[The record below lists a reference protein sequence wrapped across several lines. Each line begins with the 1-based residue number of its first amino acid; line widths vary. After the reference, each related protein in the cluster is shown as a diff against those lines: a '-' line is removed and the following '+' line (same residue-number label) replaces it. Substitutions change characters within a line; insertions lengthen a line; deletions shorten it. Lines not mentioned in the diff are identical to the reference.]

1 MYLITVSFQ
10 AARSRKCPD
19 KPGKIYLSLRE
30 RSAGADDGTVITV
43 RDINT
48 GIEAVDKNRISEHY
62 AEIVP
67 FLYTAYRAI
76 ESLRKGGGKFT
87 IDDVAKAVR
96 IKIDSGDMAA
106 VRLDD
111 GFVWSTEVASLKKE
125 FRKFFRVSKLRK
137 SPIARSGSADSQRSL
152 LSFLDLMAE
161 SSLDEEKESSAASY
175 ASTLSSLKRFLNGE
189 DVGMEIVDRTFLE
202 SYSSWLENEGVSA
215 STQSFYLRTLRM
227 ALNHAASRGLVHPGK
242 GLFLGMN
249 TKVRYER
256 RREESVDGNSLRKIS
271 EIDLSCDANL
281 ALARDLFMFG
291 FYCRG
296 MELSDIINL
305 TRKNLCDGTL
315 TYLKR
320 GSGTVQTVPLDSE
333 ALAIVRR
340 YGHASDTYLF
350 PVKKADDIRLE
361 KSLKNKIGL
370 WLNDLAGLIG
380 LPALTFNMN
389 IIAWQT
395 MVAQLSPSAI
405 LGKR

>member
-1 MYLITVSFQ
+1 
-10 AARSRKCPD
+10 
-19 KPGKIYLSLRE
+19 
-30 RSAGADDGTVITV
+30 
-43 RDINT
+43 
-48 GIEAVDKNRISEHY
+48 
-62 AEIVP
+62 
-67 FLYTAYRAI
+67 
-76 ESLRKGGGKFT
+76 
-87 IDDVAKAVR
+87 
-96 IKIDSGDMAA
+96 
-106 VRLDD
+106 
-111 GFVWSTEVASLKKE
+111 
-125 FRKFFRVSKLRK
+125 
-137 SPIARSGSADSQRSL
+137 
-152 LSFLDLMAE
+152 
-161 SSLDEEKESSAASY
+161 
-175 ASTLSSLKRFLNGE
+175 
-189 DVGMEIVDRTFLE
+189 MEIVDRTFLE

-227 ALNHAASRGLVHPGK
+227 ALNHASSRGLVHPQK

-249 TKVRYER
+249 TKVRYEK
-256 RREESVDGNSLRKIS
+256 RREESIDGNSIRKIS
-271 EIDLSCDANL
+271 EIDLSWDANI

-291 FYCRG
+291 SYCRG

-315 TYLKR
+315 TYHKR

-350 PVKKADDIRLE
+350 PVKKANDIRLE

-370 WLNDLAGLIG
+370 WLNDLAALIG

>member
-1 MYLITVSFQ
+1 
-10 AARSRKCPD
+10 
-19 KPGKIYLSLRE
+19 
-30 RSAGADDGTVITV
+30 
-43 RDINT
+43 
-48 GIEAVDKNRISEHY
+48 
-62 AEIVP
+62 
-67 FLYTAYRAI
+67 
-76 ESLRKGGGKFT
+76 
-87 IDDVAKAVR
+87 
-96 IKIDSGDMAA
+96 
-106 VRLDD
+106 
-111 GFVWSTEVASLKKE
+111 
-125 FRKFFRVSKLRK
+125 
-137 SPIARSGSADSQRSL
+137 
-152 LSFLDLMAE
+152 
-161 SSLDEEKESSAASY
+161 
-175 ASTLSSLKRFLNGE
+175 
-189 DVGMEIVDRTFLE
+189 MEIVDRTFLE

-227 ALNHAASRGLVHPGK
+227 ALNHASSRGLVHSDK

-256 RREESVDGNSLRKIS
+256 RREESIDGNSLRKIS

-315 TYLKR
+315 TYQKR

-350 PVKKADDIRLE
+350 PVKQADDIRLE

>member
-1 MYLITVSFQ
+1 
-10 AARSRKCPD
+10 
-19 KPGKIYLSLRE
+19 
-30 RSAGADDGTVITV
+30 
-43 RDINT
+43 
-48 GIEAVDKNRISEHY
+48 
-62 AEIVP
+62 
-67 FLYTAYRAI
+67 
-76 ESLRKGGGKFT
+76 
-87 IDDVAKAVR
+87 
-96 IKIDSGDMAA
+96 
-106 VRLDD
+106 
-111 GFVWSTEVASLKKE
+111 
-125 FRKFFRVSKLRK
+125 
-137 SPIARSGSADSQRSL
+137 
-152 LSFLDLMAE
+152 
-161 SSLDEEKESSAASY
+161 
-175 ASTLSSLKRFLNGE
+175 
-189 DVGMEIVDRTFLE
+189 MEIVDRTFLE

-227 ALNHAASRGLVHPGK
+227 ALNHASSRGLVHPQK

-249 TKVRYER
+249 TKVRYEK
-256 RREESVDGNSLRKIS
+256 RREESIDGNSIRKIS
-271 EIDLSCDANL
+271 EIDLSWDANI

-315 TYLKR
+315 TYHKR

-340 YGHASDTYLF
+340 YGYASDTYLF
-350 PVKKADDIRLE
+350 PVKQADDIRLE

-380 LPALTFNMN
+380 LPALSFNMN